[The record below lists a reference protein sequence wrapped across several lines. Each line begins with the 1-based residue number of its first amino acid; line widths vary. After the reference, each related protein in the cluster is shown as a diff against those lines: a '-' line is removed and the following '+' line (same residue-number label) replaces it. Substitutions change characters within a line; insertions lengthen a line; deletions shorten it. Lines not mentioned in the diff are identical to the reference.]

1 MRNLEEC
8 QEKVIKILKLYND
21 FGCVCF
27 GRNHNYKVRNI
38 IGLEA
43 VNKSFNVITYSEEN
57 GQETQSFVTGSR
69 AITIAGTIKACGNI
83 LIEDLKRSMLRIL
96 HHLPLTLEVHTHR
109 VSRKIR
115 VNQIVYDAG
124 DTFGN
129 LFAEF
134 TLQLICDMPWFNDL
148 NPTVIDMSE
157 YIDLITPTA
166 GGFAE
171 LPAVWSTRGTSNRK
185 IINSGDEISRPKIS
199 MFAIQ
204 SLLDAPEGNTH
215 ITLRNDSTK
224 QFITLENY
232 RPVAGEVISVDT
244 YERTVTSS
252 INGSIDKWLS
262 DDSFLSDFW
271 LKLGENVVSIENTNT
286 DINLA
291 TQLEYENNYAEATYK

>member
-1 MRNLEEC
+1 MLT
-8 QEKVIKILKLYND
+8 LYNE
-21 FGCVCF
+21 FGKIEF
-27 GRNHNYKVRNI
+27 GYKYNYRI
-38 IGLEA
+38 REITGLEA
-43 VNKSFNVITYSEEN
+43 VNKTFNVITYSDEN

-69 AITIAGTIKACGNI
+69 AITIAGTIKTSGNN
-83 LIEDLKRSMLRIL
+83 LLEDLKRSMHRII

-109 VSRKIR
+109 VSRKIQ
-115 VNQIVYDAG
+115 VNQVVYEPKE
-124 DTFGN
+124 TFGN
-129 LFAEF
+129 LFAYF
-134 TLQLICDMPWFNDL
+134 TLQLICDKPWFNDL

-157 YIDLITPTA
+157 YIDLITPTT
-166 GGFAE
+166 GGIVE
-171 LPAVWSTRGTSNRK
+171 LPAVWSTRGTSDMK

-199 MFAIQ
+199 MFAIRA
-204 SLLDAPEGNTH
+204 LLDAPEGDTH

-232 RPVAGEVISVDT
+232 KPAPGETISVDT

-271 LKLGENVVSIENTNT
+271 LQLGENVLSIENTNT